1 MPRIPREVIEHHLK
15 SYPDASLV
23 QQKPQKQSVERQ
35 NFIPEEMKKLL
46 NTEFIREVNHP
57 RWLANPIVVPKVGGK
72 LQMCID
78 YTSLIKACPKDP
90 FPLPRID
97 QIMDSTYG
105 CDLMCFLDAYSGF
118 HQIPLSRE
126 DEEHSAF
133 ITVDDLFCYVSM
145 SYGFKN
151 TLPTFVH
158 AMHKTFGDPIRD
170 LIEVYVDDIVVKIKS
185 HPSLLDNLTIVS
197 TPRGA
202 FKSRGPRGIR
212 VQDPRAHFRSR
223 QPAHH

>member
-1 MPRIPREVIEHHLK
+1 
-15 SYPDASLV
+15 
-23 QQKPQKQSVERQ
+23 
-35 NFIPEEMKKLL
+35 
-46 NTEFIREVNHP
+46 
-57 RWLANPIVVPKVGGK
+57 
-72 LQMCID
+72 
-78 YTSLIKACPKDP
+78 
-90 FPLPRID
+90 
-97 QIMDSTYG
+97 
-105 CDLMCFLDAYSGF
+105 
-118 HQIPLSRE
+118 
-126 DEEHSAF
+126 
-133 ITVDDLFCYVSM
+133 
-145 SYGFKN
+145 
-151 TLPTFVH
+151 VH